1 VLTILCAFGL
11 SIAAVAQSASTSHE
25 GGPVVQGI
33 LLEIDGSFYII
44 MDRTGKEQRVH
55 VDKGTLIVGDVQP
68 KSKVIAAVTK
78 EAHASAINKGG
89 RKLSLVKVHSAIT
102 LPSANPLDGWL
113 GFT

>member
-1 VLTILCAFGL
+1 MAV
-11 SIAAVAQSASTSHE
+11 VAQSASTSHE

-55 VDKGTLIVGDVQP
+55 VDKGTLIIGDVQP
-68 KSKVIAAVTK
+68 GSKVIAAVTK

-113 GFT
+113 GFA